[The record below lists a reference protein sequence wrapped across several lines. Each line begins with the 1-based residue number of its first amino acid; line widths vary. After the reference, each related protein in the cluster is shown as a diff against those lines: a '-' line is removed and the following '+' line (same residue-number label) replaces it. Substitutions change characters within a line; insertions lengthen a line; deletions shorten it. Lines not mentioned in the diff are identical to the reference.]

1 LIRTSR
7 ARAVTAAAVAAVL
20 AGGLAACSSG
30 ASGETQGTAA
40 PAAPSGDAL
49 NLTNV
54 CPSNIVIQAGWFP
67 TADVGIPFELFGGDY
82 KIDAKRF
89 RVTGSLVVNGK
100 DTGVD
105 LEYRSGGPA
114 VGFQNGPTM
123 AYTDPAITLV
133 FTNIDE
139 MIATSSKA
147 AMQAV
152 IAPVNG
158 DPQSVIY
165 DPKTYPQFNT
175 LGDIGQTDTT
185 IYYSQNANAAFGYLA
200 GAGILRPGQLNA
212 SYDGSPS
219 QFVAAKGKAAV
230 QGYAT
235 NEVYVYENLPQWH
248 KPVAYKLIQDSGYP
262 DYAGVLAIRPRDKEK
277 LTPCLRKLVPIFQQ
291 ATIDQWKDPTQ
302 AADRIVKSV
311 AGFKTFFQYGAG
323 NAQFGYCQLQR
334 EGLTSN
340 PRNGPVGSMDSG
352 KVQRVLDI
360 LRPIFLGQKSS
371 VGSLKP
377 VSVPSDLTAEK
388 LATNEFLAPSL
399 RLPNETPSYYSS
411 CKPQGNS

>member
-7 ARAVTAAAVAAVL
+7 AYAATAVAVAAVL
-20 AGGLAACSSG
+20 AAGLSACSSG
-30 ASGETQGTAA
+30 TGSTSEGTAA
-40 PAAPSGDAL
+40 PAAASGDAL
-49 NLTNV
+49 NLSND
-54 CPSNIVIQAGWFP
+54 CPANIVIQAGWFP
-67 TADVGIPFELFGGDY
+67 TADVGIPFQLFGGDY

-100 DTGVD
+100 DTGVN

-114 VGFQNGPTM
+114 VGFQNGPTV
-123 AYTDPAITLV
+123 AYEDPAITLV

-139 MIATSSKA
+139 MIATSAKA
-147 AMQAV
+147 PMQAV

-175 LGDIGQTDTT
+175 LADLGQTNTT
-185 IYYSQNANAAFGYLA
+185 IYYSQNANAAFGYLV
-200 GAGILRPGQLNA
+200 GAGILRPGQVNG

-219 QFVAAKGKAAV
+219 QFIAAKGKAAV

-235 NEVYVYENLPQWH
+235 NEVYVYENIPQWH
-248 KPVAYKLIQDSGYP
+248 KPVAYRLIQDSGYP
-262 DYAGVLAIRPRDKEK
+262 DYAGVLAIRPRDKAK
-277 LTPCLRKLVPIFQQ
+277 LTPCLKKLVPIFQQ
-291 ATIDQWKDPTQ
+291 ATTDQWKDPTQ

-323 NAQFGYCQLQR
+323 NAQFGYCQLQA

-340 PRNGPVGSMDSG
+340 PRTGPVGGMEPS

-360 LRPIFLGQKSS
+360 LRPIFLGQRATI
-371 VGSLKP
+371 GSLKP
-377 VSVPSDLTAEK
+377 VALPPDLSADK
-388 LATNEFLAPSL
+388 LATNEFLNNSL
-399 RLPNETPSYYSS
+399 RLPSEKPSYYSS